1 MFRSVVSSMKV
12 QRPLMMVS
20 RNIRPTMLQMPSP
33 AFRFYSSNNL
43 SKEQVQ
49 KRVID
54 VIKAFDKTKASASIT
69 EQTTFHK
76 DLGLDSLDTVELLVA
91 IEEEFDVEFPDKVAD
106 ELKSV
111 QETVEYLLTN
121 PDAN

>member
-1 MFRSVVSSMKV
+1 MFRSVVSSMRA

-20 RNIRPTMLQMPSP
+20 RNMRSSMLVPSS
-33 AFRFYSSNNL
+33 AFRFYSSSSL
-43 SKEQVQ
+43 TKDQIQ

-54 VIKAFDKTKASASIT
+54 VIKAFDKTKASSIT

-111 QETVEYLLTN
+111 QETVDYILTN